1 MKHQI
6 IHEEKYQQF
15 TAKIGTED
23 EEGELAYA
31 KPNQGVLD
39 LTHTYVPEAYR
50 GTGLAQELIE
60 TALAY
65 ARRHNLKIIATCVA
79 VKKHIAQH
87 PEHQDLL
94 H

>member
-1 MKHQI
+1 MQYEI

-15 TAKIGTED
+15 TARLEQD
-23 EEGELAYA
+23 EEAELAYA
-31 KPNQGVLD
+31 KPEDGVLD
-39 LTHTYVPEAYR
+39 LTHTFVPEAYR
-50 GTGLAQELIE
+50 GTGLAQELIN